1 MGLLIGPQN
10 KTNRPHLTLKELDED
25 YARWALKNYAEMVPE
40 MELIK
45 GVKERLDEVRAKG

>member
-1 MGLLIGPQN
+1 MNLRTRLID
-10 KTNRPHLTLKELDED
+10 HILTLKELDEE

-45 GVKERLDEVRAKG
+45 GVKERLDEICAKG